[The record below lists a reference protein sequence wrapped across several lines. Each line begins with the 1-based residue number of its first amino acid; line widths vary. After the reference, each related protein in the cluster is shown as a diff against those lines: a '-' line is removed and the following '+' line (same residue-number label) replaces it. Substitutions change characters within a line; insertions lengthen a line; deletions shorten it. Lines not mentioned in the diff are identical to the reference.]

1 MYNEG
6 KYINSLIRISTI
18 KEIKDVPRSK
28 GEGEISEE
36 EKEKIE
42 YRIKK
47 YGLMYYF
54 ADPVKCRIHLT
65 DEGLRMYHT
74 IIHQRP
80 GYYNLIPETD
90 GSGYIMEL
98 ECCELNIIHYFFRF
112 GKQVTILEPE
122 STRKRFIQMY
132 REPLDNYRDI

>member
-1 MYNEG
+1 
-6 KYINSLIRISTI
+6 
-18 KEIKDVPRSK
+18 
-28 GEGEISEE
+28 
-36 EKEKIE
+36 
-42 YRIKK
+42 
-47 YGLMYYF
+47 MYYF

-80 GYYNLIPETD
+80 GYYNLLPETD

-112 GKQVTILEPE
+112 RIPFWEFPVKVIASQG
-122 STRKRFIQMY
+122 
-132 REPLDNYRDI
+132 